1 MAGDLY
7 LEIVVRP
14 DAHLRRNGA
23 DIDLDLPVTVSE
35 AALGAKIGVPT
46 VDGHVT
52 LTVPPGTSSGARLRL
67 RGRGAK
73 KPDGTRGDQF
83 CRVEI
88 AVPKN
93 ASTDADLRR
102 LFEEIAKR
110 TAGTPVRNF

>member
-1 MAGDLY
+1 MASVLRGS
-7 LEIVVRP
+7 
-14 DAHLRRNGA
+14 HLAR
-23 DIDLDLPVTVSE
+23 ILDQWQSTR
-35 AALGAKIGVPT
+35 G
-46 VDGHVT
+46 
-52 LTVPPGTSSGARLRL
+52 PGGARQRL

-110 TAGTPVRNF
+110 TAGTAVRNF